1 MNKINNNIILAITLS
16 LASLLPQTTVADE
29 FELSGRLGLEQ
40 RYFTKQGQ
48 FENQLD
54 HNQAS
59 IFIEPDLYWGWNQGS
74 DSLTFKPFYRQDS
87 VDDERSHGDI
97 RELSYIHASDDWE
110 LRAGI
115 RREFWGVTE
124 FQHLVDVINQ
134 TDGVE
139 DTDGEDKLGQL
150 MLNLS
155 LVRDWGIID
164 MYLLPGFRARPFVGE
179 NSRLRAEVL
188 VDNDNIS
195 YQSSAKDKHLDV
207 ALRWSQSL
215 GVFDIGSYWFHGTN
229 RDPILT
235 PITEGNKTQFRQY
248 YNQMDQFGFD
258 VQATI
263 DDWLWKYETIY
274 RTTDIEDF
282 WAMQAG
288 FEYTYVGVFNSS
300 ADLGLLI
307 EYGWDSRGEG
317 NEQSQGANVQNDMFF
332 GSRLALND
340 MQSSEMLIGF
350 GADLDHNAFSFL
362 IEANRRLGESFKIS
376 LDVRLLQSNDAY
388 DLLYS
393 VKDDDHLQLAIE
405 YYF

>member
-1 MNKINNNIILAITLS
+1 MNKIKSNFVLAIPLC

-40 RYFTKQGQ
+40 RYFTEQGQ
-48 FENQLD
+48 FEHQLE
-54 HNQAS
+54 HSQTS
-59 IFIEPDLYWGWNQGS
+59 VFIEPEFYWGWNKGS

-124 FQHLVDVINQ
+124 FQHVVDVINQ

-150 MLNLS
+150 MVNLS

-164 MYLLPGFRARPFVGE
+164 MFLLPGFRTRPFVGE
-179 NSRLRAEVL
+179 QSRFRSELL
-188 VDNDNIS
+188 VDNNNIS
-195 YQSSAKDKHLDV
+195 YQSSKEDNHLDV

-235 PITEGNKTQFRQY
+235 PVTEGNNTKLRQY
-248 YNQMDQFGFD
+248 YNQMDQFGFE
-258 VQATI
+258 VQATV

-288 FEYTYVGVFNSS
+288 FEYTYVGAFNST

-317 NEQSQGANVQNDMFF
+317 NEQSQGANVQNDIFF

-362 IEANRRLGESFKIS
+362 IEANRRLGENFTVS

-388 DLLYS
+388 DPLYS
-393 VKDDDHLQLAIE
+393 FKNDDHFQLAIE

>member
-1 MNKINNNIILAITLS
+1 MNKINKNLILAFTLS
-16 LASLLPQTTVADE
+16 LASLLPHTTVADE
-29 FELSGRLGLEQ
+29 FEVSGRIGFEQ
-40 RYFTKQGQ
+40 RYFTEQGQ
-48 FENQLD
+48 FDNQLE

-59 IFIEPDLYWGWNQGS
+59 VFIEPEFYWGWNQGS

-97 RELSYIHASDDWE
+97 RELSYIHASDNWE

-139 DTDGEDKLGQL
+139 DTDGEDKLGQV
-150 MLNLS
+150 MVNLS
-155 LVRDWGIID
+155 LVQDWGIVDI
-164 MYLLPGFRARPFVGE
+164 YLLPKFRARPFVGE
-179 NSRLRAEVL
+179 ESRFRGEVL

-195 YQSSAKDKHLDV
+195 YQSSAEDEHLDV
-207 ALRWSQSL
+207 ALRWSESL

-229 RDPILT
+229 RNPILT
-235 PITEGNKTQFRQY
+235 PYTENGETKLRQY
-248 YNQMDQFGFD
+248 YNQMDQFGID

-274 RTTDIEDF
+274 RSTDIEDF
-282 WAMQAG
+282 WALQAG
-288 FEYTYVGVFNSS
+288 FEYTYIGVFNSV

-317 NEQSQGANVQNDMFF
+317 DELSQGANVQNDVFF

-350 GADLDHNAFSFL
+350 GADLEHNAFSFL
-362 IEANRRLGESFKIS
+362 IEANRRFGESFIVS
-376 LDVRLLQSNDAY
+376 LDVRLLQSTESFDP
-388 DLLYS
+388 LYS
-393 VKDDDHLQLAIE
+393 FKDDDHLQLGIE